1 MQKDKEGR
9 TMQKDKEERTV
20 QSDAE
25 AETQPEAEG
34 VVC

>member
-25 AETQPEAEG
+25 VETQPEAEG